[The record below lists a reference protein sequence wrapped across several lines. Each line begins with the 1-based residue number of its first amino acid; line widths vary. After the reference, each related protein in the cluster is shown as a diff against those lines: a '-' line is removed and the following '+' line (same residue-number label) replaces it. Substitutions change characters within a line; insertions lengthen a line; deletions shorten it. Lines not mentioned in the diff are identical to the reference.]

1 VVPRKLNLSSFMDEG
16 FFVFS
21 KKSGSACSGATG
33 IRRAGVKVAFYLQDG
48 LAYDPEPLGTGARHW
63 IIKGGIYM
71 KKIAI
76 IGAGSMAEAFISGI
90 LENGFIDKKNIWITN
105 HANQERLTNLET
117 RYGIRTT
124 YNLNELFDQADI
136 VMLAM
141 KPKDV
146 ATAIHSIREHLTEQ
160 MLVVS
165 VLAGVSM
172 DTIETLARIPL
183 AIVRSMPNTSAAV
196 GKSATAVAVNHR
208 VTDQQLETTKD
219 LFGTVG
225 LASVVEEEQLDAVTG
240 LSGSGPAYI
249 YYLIEAMEKSAVE
262 VGLDKEMAS
271 ALIVQTLLGAAE
283 MVKNSSKS
291 SAQLRKDVTSP
302 GGTTEAGIRVLEEHG
317 VQQAFISCIK
327 AATAQSKKMGA
338 ELSAR
343 LQTADQ
349 PS

>member
-1 VVPRKLNLSSFMDEG
+1 
-16 FFVFS
+16 
-21 KKSGSACSGATG
+21 
-33 IRRAGVKVAFYLQDG
+33 
-48 LAYDPEPLGTGARHW
+48 
-63 IIKGGIYM
+63 M

-90 LENGFIDKKNIWITN
+90 LENGLIDKKNIWITN
-105 HANQERLTNLET
+105 NSNQERLANLET

-124 YNLNELFDQADI
+124 YHLNELLDQADI

-146 ATAIHSIREHLTEQ
+146 ATAIQSIREHLTEQ

-172 DTIETLARIPL
+172 DTIETLARMPL

-196 GKSATAVAVNHR
+196 GKSATAVAMNHR
-208 VTDQQLETTKD
+208 VTKQQLETTKN
-219 LFGTVG
+219 LFDTVG
-225 LASVVEEEQLDAVTG
+225 LASFVEEEQLDAVTG

-262 VGLDKEMAS
+262 VGLEKDMAS

-291 SAQLRKDVTSP
+291 STQLRKEVTSP

-338 ELSAR
+338 ELSSK

>member
-1 VVPRKLNLSSFMDEG
+1 MKVVPRRLDLSSFTDEG
-16 FFVFS
+16 SFCIL
-21 KKSGSACSGATG
+21 K
-33 IRRAGVKVAFYLQDG
+33 
-48 LAYDPEPLGTGARHW
+48 E
-63 IIKGGIYM
+63 KGGFPM
-71 KKIAI
+71 KKMAI

-90 LENGFIDKKNIWITN
+90 LKNDLIDRSNIWVTN
-105 HANQERLTNLET
+105 NSNELRLTNLSD
-117 RYGIRTT
+117 RYGVRGT
-124 YNLNELFDQADI
+124 YDLKTLFEGADI

-141 KPKDV
+141 KPKD
-146 ATAIHSIREHLTEQ
+146 AAAAIQSIREHLTEQ

-172 DTIETLARIPL
+172 STIETLARIPL
-183 AIVRSMPNTSAAV
+183 ALVRSMPNTSAAV
-196 GKSATAVAVNHR
+196 GKSATAVAVNQR
-208 VTDQQLETTKD
+208 VTTKQLEITKN
-219 LFGTVG
+219 LFETVG
-225 LASVVEEEQLDAVTG
+225 LTSFVEEEQLDAVTG

-283 MVKNSSKS
+283 MVKKSSKS
-291 SAQLRKDVTSP
+291 SAQLRKEVTSP

-338 ELSAR
+338 ALSSQ
-343 LQTADQ
+343 LETADQ

>member
-1 VVPRKLNLSSFMDEG
+1 
-16 FFVFS
+16 
-21 KKSGSACSGATG
+21 
-33 IRRAGVKVAFYLQDG
+33 
-48 LAYDPEPLGTGARHW
+48 
-63 IIKGGIYM
+63 M

-90 LENGFIDKKNIWITN
+90 LENDLIDRKNIWVTN
-105 HANQERLTNLET
+105 NANQQRLNNLEE
-117 RYGIRTT
+117 RYGVQST
-124 YNLNELFDQADI
+124 YDSNAFFEGADI

-141 KPKDV
+141 KPKDA
-146 ATAIHSIREHLTEQ
+146 ATAIQSIRDYLTKQ
-160 MLVVS
+160 MLIVS

-172 DTIETLARIPL
+172 NTIETLAEKPL
-183 AIVRSMPNTSAAV
+183 SLARSMPNTSAAV
-196 GKSATAVAVNHR
+196 GKSATAIAVNER
-208 VTDQQLETTKD
+208 VSTEQLEITKK

-225 LASVVEEEQLDAVTG
+225 LARFVEEEQLDAVTG

-262 VGLDKEMAS
+262 VGLEKQMAS
-271 ALIVQTLLGAAE
+271 ELIVQTLLGAAE

-291 SAQLRKDVTSP
+291 SEELRREVTSP
-302 GGTTEAGIRVLEEHG
+302 GGTTEAGIRVLEENN

-338 ELSAR
+338 ALSSQ
-343 LQTADQ
+343 LETADQ